1 MILYLPDGIYADL
14 RTASTM
20 RFQIQSELVRVQNR
34 ISRWFNIYFSKYKT
48 VYEKLNAISGSMIL
62 NQAPLPED
70 ILTLSVDGVNQIQR
84 DAKIRVVGKKRTQTL
99 IKAAR
104 HSVGIKGGAT
114 AVRLEIRMLL
124 EDYESRG
131 NHLQEVMTLI
141 EELEKQIPMTEKLME
156 IKGVGIKTVSGFLA
170 EVGDIN

>member
-20 RFQIQSELVRVQNR
+20 RFQIQSELARVQNR

-70 ILTLSVDGVNQIQR
+70 ILTLSVDGVEPDLAGCQNKSSREEEDTDPDKSCKAQCR
-84 DAKIRVVGKKRTQTL
+84 NKR
-99 IKAAR
+99 
-104 HSVGIKGGAT
+104 
-114 AVRLEIRMLL
+114 
-124 EDYESRG
+124 RG
-131 NHLQEVMTLI
+131 NRRAAGN
-141 EELEKQIPMTEKLME
+141 PY
-156 IKGVGIKTVSGFLA
+156 A
-170 EVGDIN
+170 A